1 MTADFSP
8 DQKRYLEGFLAGAQ
22 ALRSV
27 RAGGAPA
34 PSGLGGGHE
43 GPDKAHLDAQDK
55 VTSSGGKLSD
65 PEKWKR
71 AEHPFDAYA
80 RFQAQAHSG
89 VYPKPDDNFRWRFHG
104 LFYVAPAQDNY
115 MCRLRMPN
123 GILTHWQFEG
133 VAALAEK
140 FGGGYSHVTTRA
152 NLQIREVKA
161 QGAPDLIEGL
171 TGLGIL
177 TKGSGADNI
186 RNVTGHATAGI
197 DRQELI
203 DTRPHTAAWHH
214 HILNDRSLY
223 GLPRKFNVGFDGGG
237 SIPTLEDTND
247 IGFQAVELHPGAQ
260 FEGRDVEAGIWYR
273 LTLGGITGHKDLAR
287 DTGMILRPDEATAVA
302 DAVVRVF
309 IENGNRS
316 NRTKARL
323 KYVLD
328 DWGVQKF
335 IDAVEAKL
343 GRKLTRIDAAFI
355 APRPPHDRFAHIG
368 VKAQKQAGLNW
379 LGVALPVGKM
389 TVAQMRALACVA
401 HECGDGDIRLT
412 VWQNLLISGVPDA
425 KVENGVARIEACGLS
440 TSANSVRAGLVACT
454 GNKGC
459 KFALSDT
466 KGHALAIAEHLD
478 GVLDLDQP
486 VNIHLTGCPNSCAQH
501 YVGDIGLVGVKVELG
516 EDEQVEGYNIV
527 VGGGFGADAKIGREL
542 FMSIPATDLPSVTER
557 ILKAYLTHRASPGE
571 SFHAFTN
578 RHEIDALK
586 EIFSGRAP

>member
-1 MTADFSP
+1 MTADFTP

-27 RAGGAPA
+27 RPGGAPA
-34 PSGLGGGHE
+34 PPGLGGGHD

-55 VTSSGGKLSD
+55 VTGSGGKLSD

-104 LFYVAPAQDNY
+104 LFYVAPAQDSY

-203 DTRPHTAAWHH
+203 DTRPHTTAWHH

-247 IGFQAVELHPGAQ
+247 IGFQAVELRPGAQ
-260 FEGRDVEAGIWYR
+260 SEGRDVEAGIWYR

-287 DTGMILRPDEATAVA
+287 DTGMILCPDEATAVA

-309 IENGNRS
+309 IDHGNRS

-389 TVAQMRALACVA
+389 TAVQMRALACVA
-401 HECGDGDIRLT
+401 RECGDGDIRLT

-425 KVENGVARIEACGLS
+425 RVEDGVARIEACGLS

-516 EDEQVEGYNIV
+516 EEEQVEGYNIV

-542 FMSIPATDLPSVTER
+542 LMSIPATDLPSVTER

-578 RHEIDALK
+578 RHDIDALK